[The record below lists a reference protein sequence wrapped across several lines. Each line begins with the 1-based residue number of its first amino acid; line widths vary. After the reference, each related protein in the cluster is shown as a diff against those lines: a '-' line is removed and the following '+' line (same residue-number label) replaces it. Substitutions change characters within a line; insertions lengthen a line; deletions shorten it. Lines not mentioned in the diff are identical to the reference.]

1 MTTSPQAPGPI
12 RVGPYRLLTRLGEG
26 GMGVVHL
33 GQAADG
39 RRLAVKVLRPH
50 VVGDDEARDRLAREV
65 SSLSRVRSPRVA
77 EIIDADPYGPIPY
90 VATRYVPG
98 LSLTDHVKEEG
109 PVTGSDLAWFA
120 RALGEA
126 LDAVHAAGV
135 LHRDIKPSN
144 VLMEGRTPILIDFGL
159 ARVAD
164 DIRLTRTGWLLGTP
178 GYIAPEVLEG
188 HDPAPSAD
196 VHGWAATVAYAGTGR
211 PPYGRGP
218 SMAVLDR
225 VRRGQHDLNGLDPR
239 LLPLVSRG
247 LDPEPSR
254 RPSLHEVLRS
264 LGGVPTAPLAP
275 PDEGPL
281 TQPHD
286 LEGLLWSLGPE
297 TTRRTGE
304 ALTGAAP
311 TAAAPEPVAAEPV
324 VAPPAPEPPIWDD
337 PTWQD
342 PTWDDPTWDPDET
355 AATTPGSFEPNAAPY
370 QQPPPTDWEPRR
382 TTATERLRRGLLGL
396 GALGVLAAATAYAPY
411 LTCLAVAVLV
421 VALRALSL
429 TGSRAG
435 DRRMLRG
442 TRWYDGVQTSLSAP
456 WFLVASLPGSL
467 LLLLYALSIGGS
479 VALVTGAAGVRTV
492 TALGV
497 MGALVGVLV
506 WTGPGGSRVS
516 SPLRRLG
523 RSVAR
528 DPRVWAGAL
537 FVLVLATSAGL
548 AFAIDGGTDWS
559 PASDAPWQG
568 DGWLGRHL

>member
-50 VVGDDEARDRLAREV
+50 VVGDDEARARLAREV

-98 LSLTDHVKEEG
+98 PSLTDHVTEEG
-109 PVTGSDLAWFA
+109 AISGPDLAWFA

-164 DIRLTRTGWLLGTP
+164 DVRLTRTGWLLGTP

-188 HDPAPSAD
+188 HDPGPSAD

-211 PPYGRGP
+211 PPFGRGP
-218 SMAVLDR
+218 SMAVMDR
-225 VRRGQHDLNGLDPR
+225 VRRGQHDLAGLDPR
-239 LLPLVSRG
+239 LLPLVTRG

-297 TTRRTGE
+297 TTRRAGE
-304 ALTGAAP
+304 ALTAAAP
-311 TAAAPEPVAAEPV
+311 TAEAPAVAAPEPVAA
-324 VAPPAPEPPIWDD
+324 PPEPEPPIWRDQG
-337 PTWQD
+337 WQ
-342 PTWDDPTWDPDET
+342 DPTWDPDET
-355 AATTPGSFEPNAAPY
+355 AATTPGSFEPNATPY
-370 QQPPPTDWEPRR
+370 QQPPPADWEPQR
-382 TTATERLRRGLLGL
+382 TSATERLRRGLVGL
-396 GALGVLAAATAYAPY
+396 GAIGAVAAGTAYAPY
-411 LTCLAVAVLV
+411 LTCVAVAVLV
-421 VALRALSL
+421 VGLRAISL
-429 TGSRAG
+429 TGSRAT
-435 DRRMLRG
+435 DRRVLRG
-442 TRWYDGVQTSLSAP
+442 TKWYDGVQTSLSAP

-467 LLLLYALSIGGS
+467 LLLVYALSIAGS
-479 VALVTGAAGVRTV
+479 VALVSVAAGLRTV
-492 TALGV
+492 TALGA
-497 MGALVGVLV
+497 MGVLVGVLV
-506 WTGPGGSRVS
+506 WTGPGGSRVR

-523 RSVAR
+523 RSTAR
-528 DPRVWAGAL
+528 DPRVWVGVL
-537 FVLVLATSAGL
+537 FVLVLATCAGL
-548 AFAIDGGTDWS
+548 AFAIDAGTDWT
-559 PASDAPWQG
+559 PAPDAPWQG

>member
-1 MTTSPQAPGPI
+1 VTTSPQAPGPI

-109 PVTGSDLAWFA
+109 AITGSDLAWFA
-120 RALGEA
+120 RALSEA

-164 DIRLTRTGWLLGTP
+164 DVRLTRTGWLLGTP
-178 GYIAPEVLEG
+178 GYIAPEVLDG
-188 HDPAPSAD
+188 FDPTTAAD
-196 VHGWAATVAYAGTGR
+196 VHGWAATVAYAGTGH
-211 PPYGRGP
+211 PPFGRGP
-218 SMAVLDR
+218 SMAIMDR
-225 VRRGQHDLNGLDPR
+225 VRRGQHDLSGLDPR

-247 LDPEPSR
+247 LDPEPTR

-264 LGGVPTAPLAP
+264 LGGTPTAPVVPL
-275 PDEGPL
+275 DEAGM

-286 LEGLLWSLGPE
+286 LEGLMLSLGPE
-297 TTRRTGE
+297 TARRRAE
-304 ALTGAAP
+304 A
-311 TAAAPEPVAAEPV
+311 PVTP
-324 VAPPAPEPPIWDD
+324 APPAPEPAPAWDD
-337 PTWQD
+337 QGWHEEPA
-342 PTWDDPTWDPDET
+342 WDEPSWDEQT
-355 AATTPGSFEPNAAPY
+355 AATEPATLEPNAAPY
-370 QQPPPTDWEPRR
+370 QEPPPPDWEPHR
-382 TTATERLRRGLLGL
+382 TTAAERLRRSLLGL
-396 GALGVLAAATAYAPY
+396 AGLGLMAAAAALAPY
-411 LTCLAVAVLV
+411 LTCLVLV
-421 VALRALSL
+421 VLVIALRAVSL
-429 TGSRAG
+429 TRSRAS
-435 DRRMLRG
+435 DRRTLRG
-442 TRWYDGVQTSLSAP
+442 QKWYDAAQTLLSAP
-456 WFLVASLPGSL
+456 WFLLASLPGSF
-467 LLLLYALSIGGS
+467 LLLLYALSIAGS
-479 VALVTGAAGVRTV
+479 VALVAVAVGVRSV
-492 TALGV
+492 TALAVLGV
-497 MGALVGVLV
+497 LLTVLV
-506 WTGPGGSRVS
+506 WTGPGSSRVR
-516 SPLRRLG
+516 SPLRALTRTL
-523 RSVAR
+523 AR
-528 DPRVWAGAL
+528 DPRVWVGVL
-537 FVLVLATSAGL
+537 FLLVLATTGGL

-559 PASDAPWQG
+559 PATDAPWNG